1 MIRRK
6 GDKHMKKLISI
17 IVALLLVFFTT
28 TAMAEEFT
36 LRNGIA
42 FGDSMET
49 VLAKET
55 LEVDDIEDGSDEGTS
70 TDTEDDDSEDESE
83 LPYYFT
89 TCEGTVAGIENS
101 YIKYN
106 FDANK
111 TLREV
116 IYYFESYSS
125 KDTSDSDYESI
136 NDGLI
141 RKYGSPLGYSNGDCY
156 IFSGAALESAV
167 ISAYIF
173 SDLLDGY
180 GDIRDYDEWDVET
193 GDYHVKIEQVQ
204 FYYGSSYSDI
214 KYAHQMS
221 YTYFTDDDLQAEKD
235 AKRESQ
241 EAVDND
247 L

>member
-1 MIRRK
+1 
-6 GDKHMKKLISI
+6 MKRLICV
-17 IVALLLVFFTT
+17 IVAILLAFSMSSAL
-28 TAMAEEFT
+28 AEGFT
-36 LRNGIA
+36 LRNGIV
-42 FGDSMET
+42 FGDSMED

-55 LEVDDIEDGSDEGTS
+55 LEVDEIEDGSDEEASAT
-70 TDTEDDDSEDESE
+70 TDNDDSDDETDH
-83 LPYYFT
+83 PYWIT
-89 TCEGTVAGIENS
+89 TCEGTVAGIDNS

-106 FDANK
+106 FDADK
-111 TLREV
+111 MLREV
-116 IYYFESYSS
+116 IYYFETYSS
-125 KDTSDSDYESI
+125 KDTSDSDYETI
-136 NDGLI
+136 NNGLI

-156 IFSGAALESAV
+156 IFTGAALESAV

-180 GDIRDYDEWDVET
+180 GDIRDYDEWDVDT

-204 FYYGSSYSDI
+204 FYYGSSYSEL

-221 YTYFTDDDLQAEKD
+221 YTYFTDDELQAEKD